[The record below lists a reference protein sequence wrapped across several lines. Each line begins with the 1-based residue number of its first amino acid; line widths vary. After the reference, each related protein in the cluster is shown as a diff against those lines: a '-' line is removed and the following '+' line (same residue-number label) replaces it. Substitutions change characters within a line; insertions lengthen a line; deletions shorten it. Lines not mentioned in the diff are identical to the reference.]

1 METPYNS
8 QVGDPYLSRL
18 LKLVPAEVLALYLTF
33 KEVAA
38 GFLGVWATICLVLV
52 VVVRTIGN
60 RQAGKPI
67 QIAAIIIATVSFVLW
82 LYASGGYLLNVK
94 LPVNSSG
101 VVSVAIGVWTFLLP
115 YLYKG
120 D

>member
-1 METPYNS
+1 
-8 QVGDPYLSRL
+8 
-18 LKLVPAEVLALYLTF
+18 VPAEVLALYLTF
-33 KEVAA
+33 KEVATT
-38 GFLGVWATICLVLV
+38 FLGVWATICLILV

-67 QIAAIIIATVSFVLW
+67 QIAAIAIASVSFVLW
-82 LYASGGYLLNVK
+82 LYASGGYLLSAK
-94 LPVNSSG
+94 LPANSSG